1 VRFRAVLFDAGETL
15 VHPVPS
21 FAEAFVRIVGAAG
34 HRCEPDDVVAASA
47 IVLDRF
53 SEAAAHDE
61 RWTTSPE
68 RSRRFWTEI
77 YERMLADLGLP
88 ARDGL
93 RDTLYRGFTDL
104 ANYGVFDDV
113 LPTLEALGATGRTL
127 GVVSNYEPWLEDLLA
142 AEGVADLLPIR
153 AISGI
158 EGIEKPDPRIFELA
172 LERAGVRARDAAYV
186 GDNPEFDVAP
196 PETLGMFA
204 ILIDRRDRHPD
215 HPGPRVGDLRDLV
228 ALLEA
233 A

>member
-21 FAEAFVRIVGAAG
+21 FPEVFVRIVAASG

-47 IVLDRF
+47 IVLERF
-53 SEAAAHDE
+53 SEAAARDE

-68 RSRRFWTEI
+68 RSRRFWTDI
-77 YERMLADLGLP
+77 YERMLEALALP
-88 ARDGL
+88 AHDGL

-113 LPTLEALGATGRTL
+113 APTLGALAATGRTL

-158 EGIEKPDPRIFELA
+158 EGIEKPDPRLYELA
-172 LERAGVRARDAAYV
+172 LERAEVDARDAVYV
-186 GDNPEFDVAP
+186 GDNPEFDVDP
-196 PETLGMFA
+196 PTALGMYA
-204 ILIDRRDRHPD
+204 VLIDRRERHPD
-215 HPGPRVGDLRDLV
+215 HPGPRVTDLRELTP
-228 ALLEA
+228 LLA
-233 A
+233 AA